1 MTKPAS
7 QPVAESL
14 PGERVVAAKVFV
26 RGLGLEAEIGVYAHE
41 HGRRQPLVVDV
52 ELDLTSPSWAHI
64 ADTIN
69 YETIAA
75 KARAAAAEGHYQ
87 LVEGFAERL
96 GRACLEDP
104 RVSRVRVRVEK
115 PLALAP
121 EAAAAG
127 AELVLVRA

>member
-1 MTKPAS
+1 MTV
-7 QPVAESL
+7 PVS
-14 PGERVVAAKVFV
+14 PPTDKVVAAKVFV
-26 RGLGLEAEIGVYAHE
+26 RGLALDAEIGVYAHE

-75 KARAAAAEGHYQ
+75 KARAAAAEGHFQ

-127 AELVLVRA
+127 AELVMVRV

>member
-1 MTKPAS
+1 MTVPVSPPAD
-7 QPVAESL
+7 
-14 PGERVVAAKVFV
+14 RVVAAKVFV
-26 RGLGLEAEIGVYAHE
+26 RGLALEAEIGVYAHE

-69 YETIAA
+69 YEPIAE
-75 KARAAAAEGHYQ
+75 KARAAAAEPLREAFHQ
-87 LVEGFAERL
+87 LVMTL

-104 RVSRVRVRVEK
+104 RVSQVRVRVEK

-121 EAAAAG
+121 DAAAAG
-127 AELVLVRA
+127 AELVMVRT